1 MEAYESEPTLLFR
14 RVLVEGI
21 NGGPHLSV
29 AINVFLSLRDVPPR
43 YVHYVSF
50 FFKKFK
56 KAFRNKKTSFI
67 FKNSETAF

>member
-29 AINVFLSLRDVPPR
+29 AINVLLSLRDVPSR
-43 YVHYVSF
+43 YAHYFSF

-56 KAFRNKKTSFI
+56 KASRNKKSFI